1 MKTYIGAKVIKA
13 ERMTQDMFERNIKEN
28 PDWADF
34 DTVQGYHV
42 VYPGHDG
49 KPDYHSWSPCEVFD
63 EAYRELND
71 GEVKFVKDAG
81 KPERY

>member
-1 MKTYIGAKVIKA
+1 MKAYIGAKIIKA

-34 DTVQGYHV
+34 ETIQGYHV
-42 VYPGHDG
+42 VYPQPNGG
-49 KPDYHSWSPCEVFD
+49 EYHSWSPADVFE

-71 GEVKFVKDAG
+71 GEISFVRSMTKS
-81 KPERY
+81 ERY